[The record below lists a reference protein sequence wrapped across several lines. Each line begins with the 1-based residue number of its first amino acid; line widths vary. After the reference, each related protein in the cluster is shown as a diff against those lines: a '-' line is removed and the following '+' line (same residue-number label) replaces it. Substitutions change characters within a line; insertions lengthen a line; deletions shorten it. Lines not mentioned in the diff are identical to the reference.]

1 MDIIRSFFLA
11 IKLKFS
17 GIIMKN
23 MINDIIQMLDQDIGF
38 EDLTTKALIP
48 PDLEIKARIIS
59 KDDGIA
65 AGVGLVSTLL
75 KEFSLTVEV
84 EKEDGEDL
92 KAGDTVMKLK
102 GNACSILTLE
112 RTVLNILMRM
122 SGIATLTSM
131 MVNEARKV
139 NSKVIVAGTRKTTP
153 GLQFMEKDAIRLGGG
168 DTHRYR
174 LDDCVLIKDNH
185 LALVGDVKVAVEKAK
200 EYVSFTKKIEV
211 EVENLDD
218 AIIAANSGVD
228 IIMLDN
234 MDFNDVKLVITT
246 LEAEGCRD
254 KVLIEVSGG
263 INLNNIAEYAKT
275 RVDIISSG
283 YITHSARALDMSLEI
298 A

>member
-1 MDIIRSFFLA
+1 
-11 IKLKFS
+11 
-17 GIIMKN
+17 
-23 MINDIIQMLDQDIGF
+23 MINDIIQMLDKDIGF
-38 EDLTTKALIP
+38 EDITTKALIP
-48 PDLEIKARIIS
+48 PNLEITAKIIS
-59 KDDGIA
+59 NENGIA
-65 AGVGLVSTLL
+65 AGVGLISTLL
-75 KEFSLTVEV
+75 KEFSLTVKV

-92 KAGDTVMKLK
+92 KAGDTLMTLN

-131 MVNEARKV
+131 MVSEAKKV
-139 NSKVIVAGTRKTTP
+139 NPRIIVAGTRKTTP
-153 GLQFMEKDAIRLGGG
+153 GLQFMEKEAIRLGGG

-185 LALVGDVKVAVEKAK
+185 LALVGDVKVAVEKAR

-234 MDFNDVKLVITT
+234 MNFNDIKLVLTA
-246 LEAEGCRD
+246 LEAEGWRD
-254 KVLIEVSGG
+254 KVLVEVSGG
-263 INLNNIAEYAKT
+263 VNLNNITEYAET
-275 RVDIISSG
+275 CVDIISSG
-283 YITHSARALDMSLEI
+283 YITHSATALDMSLEI
-298 A
+298 T

>member
-1 MDIIRSFFLA
+1 M
-11 IKLKFS
+11 
-17 GIIMKN
+17 
-23 MINDIIQMLDQDIGF
+23 
-38 EDLTTKALIP
+38 
-48 PDLEIKARIIS
+48 
-59 KDDGIA
+59 
-65 AGVGLVSTLL
+65 
-75 KEFSLTVEV
+75 
-84 EKEDGEDL
+84 
-92 KAGDTVMKLK
+92 
-102 GNACSILTLE
+102 E

-122 SGIATLTSM
+122 SGIATITSM
-131 MVNEARKV
+131 MVSEAKKV
-139 NSKVIVAGTRKTTP
+139 NPRIIVAGTRKTTP

-185 LALVGDVKVAVEKAK
+185 LALVGDVKGAVEKAR

-234 MDFNDVKLVITT
+234 MNFNDIELVLAA
-246 LEAEGCRD
+246 LEKKGCRD

-263 INLNNIAEYAKT
+263 INLNNIAEYAET

-283 YITHSARALDMSLEI
+283 YITHSATALDMSLEI
-298 A
+298 T